1 MKKTEEIKKSTVK
14 ALEPDIQAI
23 LSKGKADLEKANEA
37 AAEERRRLE
46 SQLVKE
52 KDITIQRLK
61 DEYDRKLVDAREKER
76 AKLMTR
82 LDAAD
87 AELQQ
92 QLNSQRRRLQEE
104 AEISRNELHAQMR
117 ALKVTH
123 GKELDETKM
132 QEAARFEAASQ
143 RLLKDKEDLMK
154 KYDSELSTL
163 RDQTSAECEKFKVQ
177 IAAKFRQEME
187 KEKQELER
195 QMLISRDAKIEIVIG
210 KLQEESRQMI
220 ESAEDKVKS
229 KWEHERNE
237 WERKL
242 KQTSEIEAVWMEKN
256 RELHEK
262 VSKLDKLCEQQRQQD
277 EELSLD
283 LKHTSEKSNDL
294 ARLLHEERRQHEA
307 VRKELDKRCE
317 SLQVQTE
324 YERQQQTVEIV
335 ALKEKIETMNDSF
348 QAQLKSVQR
357 EHEDALANLHERV
370 RSTIAR
376 KDHVIENLQEEL
388 HLTHVKLEKSHALI
402 EEQRQQLFGQ

>member
-23 LSKGKADLEKANEA
+23 LAKGKADLEKANEA
-37 AAEERRRLE
+37 AGEERRRLE
-46 SQLVKE
+46 VQLVKE
-52 KDITIQRLK
+52 KDMAIQRLK
-61 DEYDRKLVDAREKER
+61 DDYDRKLVDAREKER

-104 AEISRNELHAQMR
+104 AEISRNELHAQIR
-117 ALKVTH
+117 ALKVAH
-123 GKELDETKM
+123 AKELDDMKL
-132 QEAARFEAASQ
+132 QEASRFESASQ
-143 RLLKDKEDLMK
+143 RFQKDKEDLMK
-154 KYDSELSTL
+154 KYDNELSTL
-163 RDQTSAECEKFKVQ
+163 RDQTSTECENFRVQ
-177 IAAKFRQEME
+177 LAAKLRHEME
-187 KEKQELER
+187 KEKQELEK

-220 ESAEDKVKS
+220 ENAEEKVRS
-229 KWEHERNE
+229 KWEQERKE
-237 WERKL
+237 WERKF

-256 RELHEK
+256 RELHDK
-262 VSKLDKLCEQQRQQD
+262 LSKLDKLHEQQRQQN
-277 EELSLD
+277 EELGLD

-307 VRKELDKRCE
+307 TRKELDKRCE

-335 ALKEKIETMNDSF
+335 ALKEKIETMDESF
-348 QAQLKSVQR
+348 RAQLKSSQR
-357 EHEDALANLHERV
+357 EHEEALANLHERV
-370 RSTIAR
+370 RTTIAR

-388 HLTHVKLEKSHALI
+388 HLTHVKLEKSHTLI